1 MNVVL
6 GVHLGVKGLSVV
18 WYTLSHCFL
27 LGRVHLPSTEGQ
39 ALDLPTTAW
48 RVVASTLVLMW
59 KESVA
64 LI

>member
-1 MNVVL
+1 M
-6 GVHLGVKGLSVV
+6 GVKGLSVV

-27 LGRVHLPSTEGQ
+27 LGGVHLPSTERK
-39 ALDLPTTAW
+39 ALNLPTTAW
-48 RVVASTLVLMW
+48 RVVASIHVLMW